1 MFTPAAALTLT
12 PPQKQ
17 LVESLARA
25 GTTPQLLARKCR
37 VILLA
42 SAAVPNNAIAQ
53 QTGLSRPTVVA
64 TRAAFPLH
72 GLDAIRQP
80 HKRKRSR
87 RVLTPELERKILDTT
102 LKTPPPHATHS
113 TVRTLARHL
122 GATRMAVHR
131 VWRRYTLPPHPAE
144 TFQLSHAPKLE

>member
-37 VILLA
+37 LILLA

-53 QTGLSRPTVVA
+53 QTGLSRPTLVA
-64 TRAAFPLH
+64 SRAAFALQ
-72 GLDAIRQP
+72 GLDAIRP
-80 HKRKRSR
+80 RPKRQRSLL
-87 RVLTPELERKILDTT
+87 VFA
-102 LKTPPPHATHS
+102 PPFG
-113 TVRTLARHL
+113 RDGR
-122 GATRMAVHR
+122 G
-131 VWRRYTLPPHPAE
+131 PA
-144 TFQLSHAPKLE
+144 L